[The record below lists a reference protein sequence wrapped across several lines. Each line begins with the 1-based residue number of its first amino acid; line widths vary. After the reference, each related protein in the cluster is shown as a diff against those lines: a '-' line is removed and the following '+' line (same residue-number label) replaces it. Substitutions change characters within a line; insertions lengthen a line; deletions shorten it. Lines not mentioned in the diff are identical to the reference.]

1 MIIKLNKFSV
11 IIVSLLILSA
21 IFTSIII
28 SKNYIKA
35 SSTETDS
42 TAVTVIIDPGHGGE
56 DGGAVAPDDSV
67 EKDYNLAIALK
78 LESLL
83 KAYGF
88 NVIMTR
94 TTDAMTCDDG
104 LKTQREKKVSDIR
117 NRLNL
122 MSQYD
127 NCIFVSIHQN
137 KFYDSTQNG
146 TQVFYSKN
154 NVNSKKLA
162 ENIQNSIQIY
172 LQNNNKR
179 KIKQSG
185 TEIYLLYHAT
195 VPAVLVECSFLS
207 NNNDLY
213 MIKDEQYQNKLAL
226 LIADGIIKYT
236 NQG

>member
-28 SKNYIKA
+28 SKNYINA

-137 KFYDSTQNG
+137 KFHDSTQNG

-162 ENIQNSIQIY
+162 ENIQNSIQIN

>member
-67 EKDYNLAIALK
+67 EKDYNLAISLK

-83 KAYGF
+83 KIYGF

-94 TTDAMTCDDG
+94 TSDVMTCDDG

-127 NCIFVSIHQN
+127 DCIFVSIHQN
-137 KFYDSTQNG
+137 KFHDATQNG

-162 ENIQNSIQIY
+162 ENIQNSIQIN